1 MFIHGTI
8 EYDFSVSMN
17 FVFDNFYEFLS
28 LSLSLSLFWLEFNT
42 KNQIIIKLY
51 IKRITF
57 DFIINDKFLYSFQMF
72 KENLEEKIS
81 DQFFFLFFF
90 FFFYIYI
97 CE

>member
-1 MFIHGTI
+1 
-8 EYDFSVSMN
+8 MN
-17 FVFDNFYEFLS
+17 F
-28 LSLSLSLFWLEFNT
+28 SLFLLIGIVEFNT